1 MITNLKGMEKNST
14 SHLFTLP
21 LCKTH
26 VSLISFWLN
35 HTSLTNPFPP
45 PPPIRTLCRPSWRG
59 GLSRKVTFPPC
70 KKALMGELKR
80 LTPAL
85 WTTHWPPLCGLPHG
99 LLCWLPC
106 KLPPRTSIN
115 NQPNLLLWGK
125 RLKPTCSTMNP
136 KQEYHKVNLVHLF
149 VVLSSCWT
157 LISMISISLDVR
169 KVQKSYFLDTMT
181 TRWLFTITGNT
192 SRGNS

>member
-1 MITNLKGMEKNST
+1 MCRLLVFGLIIH
-14 SHLFTLP
+14 HLQTLFH
-21 LCKTH
+21 L
-26 VSLISFWLN
+26 
-35 HTSLTNPFPP
+35 

-70 KKALMGELKR
+70 KKALMGEFKR

-85 WTTHWPPLCGLPHG
+85 QTTHWPLLYGLPHG

-106 KLPPRTSIN
+106 RLPPRISIN

-157 LISMISISLDVR
+157 SISMISISLDVR

-181 TRWLFTITGNT
+181 KRWLFTITGNT
-192 SRGNS
+192 SHGNS

>member
-1 MITNLKGMEKNST
+1 MC
-14 SHLFTLP
+14 HLLVFGLIIHHLQTLF
-21 LCKTH
+21 H
-26 VSLISFWLN
+26 
-35 HTSLTNPFPP
+35 P
-45 PPPIRTLCRPSWRG
+45 PPPIRTLCGPSWRG

-70 KKALMGELKR
+70 KKALTGELKR

-85 WTTHWPPLCGLPHG
+85 WTTHWPLLCGLPHG

-106 KLPPRTSIN
+106 RLPPQTSIN

-157 LISMISISLDVR
+157 SISMISISLDLR

-181 TRWLFTITGNT
+181 TRWLHDDCLRSHETRVVETAKFIGWLI
-192 SRGNS
+192 